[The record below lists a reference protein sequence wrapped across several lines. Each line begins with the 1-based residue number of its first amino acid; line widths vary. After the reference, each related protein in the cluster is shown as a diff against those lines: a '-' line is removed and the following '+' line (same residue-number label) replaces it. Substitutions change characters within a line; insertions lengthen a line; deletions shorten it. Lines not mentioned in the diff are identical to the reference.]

1 MITFSGLAVTMMDG
15 AERVGRG
22 PGRAAVVVVL
32 LVMVAVAVLVAMFVT
47 RWWRNGPNRRAQGV
61 LAERYARG
69 EIDEA
74 EYRER
79 SAVLRG

>member
-1 MITFSGLAVTMMDG
+1 
-15 AERVGRG
+15 
-22 PGRAAVVVVL
+22 
-32 LVMVAVAVLVAMFVT
+32 MVAVVGLAAIFVT
-47 RWWRNGPNRRAQGV
+47 RWWHKGPSRRAQAV

-79 SAVLRG
+79 KTVLE